1 MDARCLCCYQPLSAG
16 ESTFHARCSKKMFGS
31 VTPPILPYDET
42 ELEALALRV
51 VRNHVTIPGVQPK
64 LSLHLGRPEK
74 RLEPQRFTI
83 VGLWG
88 EYILKPPPPSYPQ
101 LPEIEDLTMHMAETV
116 KIRTVPHC
124 LIRMRS
130 GALAYITRR
139 IDRPEKGK
147 VHMEDMCQ
155 LTERLTEDKY
165 HGSYEQIAKAIRRY
179 SLNPG
184 LDVIDFYEMV
194 AFSFLT
200 GNSDMHLKNFS
211 LLDVGGMGGTGYSL
225 APAYDML
232 ATGLVNPADTEELAL
247 TLNGKKS
254 QLRLQDFQR
263 AWSTSQVD
271 TKVQERMLKKF
282 QNAMPAWEQLI
293 ANSFLGQGMKAAYL
307 ELIHAKFSQLGL

>member
-1 MDARCLCCYQPLSAG
+1 M
-16 ESTFHARCSKKMFGS
+16 
-31 VTPPILPYDET
+31 TPPILPYDET
-42 ELEALALRV
+42 ELEALALTV

-64 LSLHLGRPEK
+64 LSLHLDRPEK
-74 RLEPQRFTI
+74 RLKPQRFTI

-88 EYILKPPPPSYPQ
+88 KYILKPPSPSYPQ

-139 IDRPEKGK
+139 IDRPKNGK

-254 QLRLQDFQR
+254 RLRLQDFQR

>member
-1 MDARCLCCYQPLSAG
+1 
-16 ESTFHARCSKKMFGS
+16 
-31 VTPPILPYDET
+31 
-42 ELEALALRV
+42 
-51 VRNHVTIPGVQPK
+51 
-64 LSLHLGRPEK
+64 
-74 RLEPQRFTI
+74 
-83 VGLWG
+83 
-88 EYILKPPPPSYPQ
+88 
-101 LPEIEDLTMHMAETV
+101 MHMAETV

-211 LLDVGGMGGTGYSL
+211 LLDVGSMGGTGYSL

-232 ATGLVNPADTEELAL
+232 ATELVNPADTEELAL